1 MKQIIC
7 DNLTLKYESKI
18 IVENLSFSVEKGDY
32 LCVVGENGSGK
43 TTLIRTLLGLH
54 APAAGSLEFSDGL
67 SRRDM
72 GYLPQQTD
80 VQKDF
85 PASVK
90 EIVLSGCQSR
100 AGIRPW
106 YNKEEKQL
114 AYMSMQ
120 RMNIENLAGS
130 CYRELSGGQQQR
142 VLLARAFCA
151 ASKMMILDEPVTGL
165 DPMAAAE
172 MYNLVSRLNEEGMTV
187 IMISHDVQE
196 ALQRATHILHL
207 GKKTFFGTREE
218 YIVREKAEL
227 SVAAEKGVFK

>member
-72 GYLPQQTD
+72 GYFPQQTD

-114 AYMSMQ
+114 TYMSIQ

-151 ASKMMILDEPVTGL
+151 TSKMMILDEPVTGL

-172 MYNLVSRLNEEGMTV
+172 MYNLATQIG
-187 IMISHDVQE
+187 
-196 ALQRATHILHL
+196 RASC
-207 GKKTFFGTREE
+207 RER
-218 YIVREKAEL
+218 V
-227 SVAAEKGVFK
+227 

>member
-218 YIVREKAEL
+218 YIVQEKAEL
-227 SVAAEKGVFK
+227 SVAAEEGVFK